1 MKVVKLLLCL
11 LLLASCGSMKKTVK
25 EDTDQTLNV
34 VSSTVE
40 QGQATENTS
49 SESSVT
55 TVTTTTEQTSDD
67 TETITIRETTW
78 YDTSKVD
85 SNGVSPV
92 LMTENQTTITHNKKK
107 TEKDTEDQSDT
118 EEKKETTTTV
128 QTSANKEESA
138 ESAYKNTT
146 QKDASATETKQLQYL
161 SWVLL
166 GLACLDLAAVLA
178 YWVFT
183 KYRR

>member
-1 MKVVKLLLCL
+1 MKVVKMLLCF
-11 LLLASCGSMKKTVK
+11 LLLASCGSIKKSVK

-34 VSSTVE
+34 VSSTVG
-40 QGQATENTS
+40 QGQATQDTS
-49 SESSVT
+49 SESSIK
-55 TVTTTTEQTSDD
+55 TVTSTTEQSSDD
-67 TETITIRETTW
+67 TETITIIETTW

-92 LMTENQTTITHNKKK
+92 LKTENLTNITHNKKK
-107 TEKDTEDQSDT
+107 SEKDSEGQSDS
-118 EEKKETTTTV
+118 EEKKKSSTTV
-128 QTSANKEESA
+128 QTSVNKEESA

-146 QKDASATETKQLQYL
+146 QKDSHVTETKQLQYL
-161 SWVLL
+161 SWVLI
-166 GLACLDLAAVLA
+166 GLAVLVLSAILA